1 MKKILLILLMAL
13 GLVACNGTNE
23 EQKEDLTE
31 TKQEESENKEEGED
45 KDSGS
50 GEGKEVYIS
59 AAASLQDAL
68 NEIVENYKKDN
79 NVDFKLNYGGSGALQ
94 TQIEEGAEAD
104 IFFSAAQ
111 KQMTALIE
119 GGFVDKGEKE
129 DLLLNDVVLIVPKG
143 NEKGIE
149 SIEDLGTDKAGLVA
163 LGDPASVP
171 VGQYS
176 QEILDF
182 YGFADEVNGKTTYG
196 SDVRQVLN
204 WVATGE
210 VDAGFVYRTDAMT
223 EEDNVK
229 IIEPAPKDSHKPV
242 VYPLAPLKD
251 SKNREAALDF
261 IAYLKSHQAMEVFEK
276 YGFGKA
282 D

>member
-119 GGFVDKGEKE
+119 GGFVDEGEKE
-129 DLLLNDVVLIVPKG
+129 DLLLNDVVLIAPKG

>member
-1 MKKILLILLMAL
+1 MKKLLLILVMVL
-13 GLVACNGTNE
+13 GLAACKGANE
-23 EQKEDLTE
+23 GQSEE
-31 TKQEESENKEEGED
+31 TSEVKQEERGD
-45 KDSGS
+45 KDSGP
-50 GEGKEVYIS
+50 GEEKEVYIS

-68 NEIVENYKKDN
+68 NKIVENYKKDN

-94 TQIEEGAEAD
+94 AQIEEGAEAD

-119 GGFVDKGEKE
+119 GGFVDEGEKE

-176 QEILDF
+176 QEILDY
-182 YGFADEVNGKTTYG
+182 YGLADDVSAKTTYG
-196 SDVRQVLN
+196 SDVRQVLS
-204 WVATGE
+204 WVVSGE

-223 EEDNVK
+223 DKENIEIV
-229 IIEPAPKDSHKPV
+229 EPAPKDSHKPV
-242 VYPLAPLKD
+242 VYPIAPLKD
-251 SKNREAALDF
+251 CQNKEAALSF
-261 IAYLKSHQAMEVFEK
+261 INYLKTDEAMGVFEK
-276 YGFGKA
+276 YGFGKK

>member
-68 NEIVENYKKDN
+68 NGIVENYKKDN

-119 GGFVDKGEKE
+119 GGFVDEGEKE
-129 DLLLNDVVLIVPKG
+129 DLLLNDVVLIAPKG

>member
-119 GGFVDKGEKE
+119 GGFVDEGEKE